1 MHTVHIPKH
10 AKLLAIIQIE
20 SKLNEVNEN
29 QQMSNLMRR
38 IGHRN
43 EIERKRLQMKETKQ
57 INKLKD
63 FGFDFDFQ
71 FKSNQI
77 KLHICSLDCVVEMKK
92 TAHFD
97 CIL

>member
-1 MHTVHIPKH
+1 
-10 AKLLAIIQIE
+10 
-20 SKLNEVNEN
+20 
-29 QQMSNLMRR
+29 
-38 IGHRN
+38 
-43 EIERKRLQMKETKQ
+43 MKETKQ

-92 TAHFD
+92 KQHISIVFYNG
-97 CIL
+97 